1 MGGLHRGGVVDA
13 HYRGIRLN
21 SRLNS
26 PHASSP
32 APISDISVTRGVALV
47 AAQLSPSFKL
57 GVVHTRLLFLSMY
70 SARYCLATSYCYD
83 FSPLKAHDLAKLSG
97 ICQSARSKARAKGL
111 CSVPRVHGRVPD
123 GGCKNNKNAI
133 FINFGYLRYV
143 P

>member
-57 GVVHTRLLFLSMY
+57 GKVGIEFFFLSM
-70 SARYCLATSYCYD
+70 SFARCSLATCSSYD
-83 FSPLKAHDLAKLSG
+83 FSILKAHDLAKLAGQYEASPV
-97 ICQSARSKARAKGL
+97 L
-111 CSVPRVHGRVPD
+111 RVCRGVRRVF
-123 GGCKNNKNAI
+123 GGSRRK
-133 FINFGYLRYV
+133 